1 MGKKTFF
8 HVVARGRK
16 TGIFGSW
23 DDCFPQVSGFKGA
36 IYKKF
41 KTEEEAK
48 MFLENPSDRFA
59 LQPQVRPTLKAQLDS
74 SSLLNKS
81 AFQSTRSKSYDLD
94 EGEYDRCSPSSMQ
107 TFSTSARHVYEGLI
121 LDQDGYVI
129 VYTDG
134 ACENNGAPSGT
145 KAGIG
150 VFWNHGHAWN
160 ISEGG

>member
-1 MGKKTFF
+1 MGKKALFY
-8 HVVARGRK
+8 VVARGRK

-23 DDCFPQVSGFKGA
+23 NDCFPQVSGFKGA

-48 MFLENPSDRFA
+48 RFLENPSGGFA
-59 LQPQVRPTLKAQLDS
+59 LQPQVRPTMMAQLDS

-81 AFQSTRSKSYDLD
+81 AFQSTRSKSNDLD
-94 EGEYDRCSPSSMQ
+94 EGEYDQCSPSSMQ
-107 TFSTSARHVYEGLI
+107 KYSTSARHVHEGLI